1 MTVSPAGVVALQAAV
16 GDGGGGSDKEGQ
28 GEGGQEYIT
37 AVLPGQGAYV
47 LFLYQLLC
55 IVMPPFPHSGV
66 HRRPVSV
73 RDSTS

>member
-47 LFLYQLLC
+47 LFLY
-55 IVMPPFPHSGV
+55 
-66 HRRPVSV
+66 
-73 RDSTS
+73 

>member
-1 MTVSPAGVVALQAAV
+1 MTVSVSPAGVVALQTAV

-47 LFLYQLLC
+47 LFLY
-55 IVMPPFPHSGV
+55 
-66 HRRPVSV
+66 
-73 RDSTS
+73 

>member
-1 MTVSPAGVVALQAAV
+1 MECFDLFVGVCECTVCMTVSVSPAGVVALQTAV

-47 LFLYQLLC
+47 LFLY
-55 IVMPPFPHSGV
+55 
-66 HRRPVSV
+66 
-73 RDSTS
+73 